1 MQKKIALLQ
10 SMCYCIDNKWGD
22 DLKETFAN
30 RLKKALDRK
39 GINAAEL
46 SRLTGVS
53 ESVISQYKKGEYEP
67 KQRRLEQFSKVLDVS
82 IPYLMGDTDDPVDD
96 IPPGFIPVPKMQMVP
111 LIGRIACGTPITAE
125 ENREGYIEVPE
136 GRRVDF
142 ALICEGDSMIDA
154 GIKDGDVVYI
164 RKQPEVENGQIAAVR
179 VNGEATLKRVY
190 IDGNTMVLQPA
201 NAKYPPMTYT
211 ISELDDVAIEGLVIG
226 WTHWI

>member
-1 MQKKIALLQ
+1 M
-10 SMCYCIDNKWGD
+10 
-22 DLKETFAN
+22 KETFAI

-82 IPYLMGDTDDPVDD
+82 IPYLMGDTDDTVDD
-96 IPPGFIPVPKMQMVP
+96 IPPGLIPVPKMQKVP
-111 LIGRIACGTPITAE
+111 VVGRIACGTPIMAE
-125 ENREGYIEVPE
+125 ENREGYIDAPE
-136 GRRVDF
+136 GRHVDF
-142 ALICEGDSMIDA
+142 ALICSGDSMIDA

-164 RKQPEVENGQIAAVR
+164 RKQPNVENGQIAAVR

-201 NAKYPPMTYT
+201 NAKYPPMTYN